1 MTKTAVDI
9 KQQLELLHHERRL
22 ASAGALAEQVAYMA
36 DLDQEIEATTQAFVG
51 SAVDEIARLRGQLD
65 GPSLG

>member
-9 KQQLELLHHERRL
+9 KQHLELLHHERRL
-22 ASAGALAEQVAYMA
+22 ASAGALGEQAAYMA

-65 GPSLG
+65 GSLLG

>member
-22 ASAGALAEQVAYMA
+22 ANAGALAEQAAYMA